1 MPKTIEEM
9 FGDLKAVLL
18 EAVGR
23 KPAELQQDPAPRFD
37 GSSSPTIQELLQSPD
52 VVEELGR
59 KAQELAAD
67 AIRTEKRKLHLV
79 EFASK
84 IAGGTKERPFGLAV
98 RPNEIIAV
106 LLSLPEK
113 QALAVEKLLEKT
125 LDSAVDFAQYG
136 FDADGYIQ
144 KPTLPAAIK
153 PYAAAWVASGKPIS
167 EFFAS
172 NPELGNPDNFNLA
185 EFATKEL

>member
-9 FGDLKAVLL
+9 FNDLKAGLL

-23 KPAELQQDPAPRFD
+23 KPADPPQAELSTMD
-37 GSSSPTIQELLQSPD
+37 GPTSPTIKELLQSPD

-59 KAQELAAD
+59 RAQELASD
-67 AIRTEKRKLHLV
+67 TIRTEKRKLHLV

-84 IAGGTKERPFGLAV
+84 IAGGTKARPFGLAV
-98 RPNEIIAV
+98 RPDEIIAV

-113 QALAVEKLLEKT
+113 QALAVEKLIEKT

-144 KPTLPAAIK
+144 KPALPDVVRT
-153 PYAAAWVASGKPIS
+153 YAKKWVESGKPIQ
-167 EFFAS
+167 EFFAQ
-172 NPELGNPDNFNLA
+172 NPELGNPDNFNLS
-185 EFATKEL
+185 EFVKKES